1 MRRAPRRNASGV
13 GITSGLL
20 PVRRQF
26 GSPPM
31 GEFDM
36 GIHSM
41 QPRGPMQPQVP
52 MQPQGPMNM
61 GAPSGLNTSFTSMMD
76 PSGGVVPN
84 MGGTSIIP
92 QGTDIGQMGL
102 DVGGQQ
108 QAQAQEQVEQDEM
121 AKNISN
127 KSEEMN
133 KAIETGDFRAMLSA
147 LGFNF
152 DLSFAKEVEQ
162 EKDVLAQVLGI
173 DDDEG
178 KMRPEMADFLMAL
191 GASLMSNKSGSG
203 MSGAFSA
210 LGEAGMKALPTLT
223 AGRKEKEALEKQIA
237 LSAYSTVSARKAA
250 EAQFSRDLELK
261 GLDVDMKP
269 WTDNEGNIVTV
280 NEKMPVM
287 GEGSSILG
295 YEQAAK
301 GGFKPQK
308 GGTNFNVNMAD
319 GSEGGIKRLANNV
332 WDGAI
337 IESDSS
343 IAEGNLQLIDQFS
356 SLLTDIPEAGLG
368 PASRFLT
375 SVQALGKQMGA
386 ESLVRQM
393 NKNYGELGP
402 KQAIESLT
410 MAFVLQKIQQ
420 TKGAISEKEMN
431 AFERAS
437 PTLLA
442 GKQGNQILLALM
454 RRKENL
460 EIAYADSVTNL
471 MTDVIDKLSNPNIS
485 RKEKAQLN
493 NPAYLKKLLRK
504 NKMNFPNEQDENG
517 NFKNRLWNQEWETQL
532 EAIKQGLGGV
542 DLETYNQLVA
552 EQTRGRQE
560 LLDAENALLS
570 ISSAST
576 GNITMSNMPDLATIT
591 DEDELFAIMDS
602 TSDNDVLKAIFDRIT
617 ELRQ

>member
-1 MRRAPRRNASGV
+1 MMRRAPRRNASGV

-31 GEFDM
+31 GEIDM
-36 GIHSM
+36 GIHNM
-41 QPRGPMQPQVP
+41 QPRGP

-108 QAQAQEQVEQDEM
+108 QAQAQEQVQQDEQTQVID
-121 AKNISN
+121 AELKRLL
-127 KSEEMN
+127 E
-133 KAIETGDFRAMLSA
+133 ALETGDLSAMLGA
-147 LGFNF
+147 LGSDI

-210 LGEAGMKALPTLT
+210 IGEAGMKALPTLT

-250 EAQFSRDLELK
+250 EAQFSRDLQLK

-337 IESDSS
+337 AESDSS
-343 IAEGNLQLIDQFS
+343 LAEGNLQLIDQFS

-386 ESLVRQM
+386 DSLVRKM
-393 NKNYGELGP
+393 NEEYGELGP

-420 TKGAISEKEMN
+420 TKGAISEREMA

-442 GKQGNQILLALM
+442 SKQGNQILLALM

-460 EIAYADSVTNL
+460 EIAYADSVTNIL
-471 MTDVIDKLSNPNIS
+471 TNVIDKLSNPNLP
-485 RKEKAQLN
+485 RAEKAQLN
-493 NPAYLKKLLRK
+493 NPAYLKKLFRE
-504 NKMNFPNEQDENG
+504 NKMNFQNEQEEDG
-517 NFKNRLWNQEWETQL
+517 NFKNRLWNQEWENQL
-532 EAIKQGLGGV
+532 EEIKQGLGGV
-542 DLETYNQLVA
+542 DLETYNRLTA

-560 LLDAENALLS
+560 LLNRENALLS
-570 ISSAST
+570 TSSKST
-576 GNITMSNMPDLATIT
+576 GNITMSNMPDLTT
-591 DEDELFAIMDS
+591 MTSEDELFALANR
-602 TSDNDVLKAIFDRIT
+602 TNDKEAMEAIVARIT

>member
-31 GEFDM
+31 GEIDM

-41 QPRGPMQPQVP
+41 QPRGPMQPQV
-52 MQPQGPMNM
+52 PMNM

-108 QAQAQEQVEQDEM
+108 QAQAQEQVQQDEQTQVID
-121 AKNISN
+121 AELKRLL
-127 KSEEMN
+127 E
-133 KAIETGDFRAMLSA
+133 ALETGDLSAMLGA
-147 LGFNF
+147 LGSDI

-210 LGEAGMKALPTLT
+210 IGEAGMKALPTLT

-250 EAQFSRDLELK
+250 EAQFSRDLQLK

-337 IESDSS
+337 AESDSS
-343 IAEGNLQLIDQFS
+343 LAEGNLQLIDQFS

-386 ESLVRQM
+386 DSLVRKM
-393 NKNYGELGP
+393 NEEYGELGP

-420 TKGAISEKEMN
+420 TKGAISEREMA

-442 GKQGNQILLALM
+442 SKQGNQILLALM

-460 EIAYADSVTNL
+460 EIAYADSVTNIL
-471 MTDVIDKLSNPNIS
+471 TNVIDKLSNPNLP
-485 RKEKAQLN
+485 RAEKAQLN
-493 NPAYLKKLLRK
+493 NPAYLKKLFRE
-504 NKMNFPNEQDENG
+504 NKMNFQNEQEEDG
-517 NFKNRLWNQEWETQL
+517 NFKNRLWNQEWENQL

-542 DLETYNQLVA
+542 DLETYNRLTA

-560 LLDAENALLS
+560 LLNRENALLS
-570 ISSAST
+570 TSSKST
-576 GNITMSNMPDLATIT
+576 GNITMSNMPDLTT
-591 DEDELFAIMDS
+591 MTSEDELFALANR
-602 TSDNDVLKAIFDRIT
+602 TNDKEAMEAIVARIT

>member
-1 MRRAPRRNASGV
+1 MMRRAPRRNASGV

-31 GEFDM
+31 GEIDM

-41 QPRGPMQPQVP
+41 QPRGPMQPQV
-52 MQPQGPMNM
+52 PMNM

-108 QAQAQEQVEQDEM
+108 QAQAQEQVQQDEQTQVID
-121 AKNISN
+121 AELKRLL
-127 KSEEMN
+127 E
-133 KAIETGDFRAMLSA
+133 ALETGDLSAMLGA
-147 LGFNF
+147 LGSDI

-210 LGEAGMKALPTLT
+210 IGEAGMKALPTLT

-250 EAQFSRDLELK
+250 EAQFSRDLQLK

-337 IESDSS
+337 AESDSS
-343 IAEGNLQLIDQFS
+343 LAEGNLQLIDQFS

-386 ESLVRQM
+386 DSLVRKM
-393 NKNYGELGP
+393 NEEYGELGP

-420 TKGAISEKEMN
+420 TKGAISEREMA

-442 GKQGNQILLALM
+442 SKQGNQILLALM

-460 EIAYADSVTNL
+460 EIAYADSVTNIL
-471 MTDVIDKLSNPNIS
+471 TNVIDKLSNPNLP
-485 RKEKAQLN
+485 RAEKAQLN
-493 NPAYLKKLLRK
+493 NPAYLKKLFRE
-504 NKMNFPNEQDENG
+504 NKMNFQNEQEEDG
-517 NFKNRLWNQEWETQL
+517 NFKNRLWNQEWENQL
-532 EAIKQGLGGV
+532 EEIKQGLGGV
-542 DLETYNQLVA
+542 DLETYNRLTA

-560 LLDAENALLS
+560 LLNRENALLS
-570 ISSAST
+570 TSSKST
-576 GNITMSNMPDLATIT
+576 GNITMSNMPDLTT
-591 DEDELFAIMDS
+591 MTSEDELFALANR
-602 TSDNDVLKAIFDRIT
+602 TNDKEAMEAIVARIT

>member
-1 MRRAPRRNASGV
+1 MMRRAPRRNASGV

-41 QPRGPMQPQVP
+41 QPRGPMQPQV
-52 MQPQGPMNM
+52 PMNM

-108 QAQAQEQVEQDEM
+108 QAQAQEQVQQDEQTQVID
-121 AKNISN
+121 AELKRLL
-127 KSEEMN
+127 E
-133 KAIETGDFRAMLSA
+133 ALETGDLSAMLGA
-147 LGFNF
+147 LGSDI

-210 LGEAGMKALPTLT
+210 IGEAGMKALPTLT

-250 EAQFSRDLELK
+250 EAQFSRDLQLK

-337 IESDSS
+337 AESDSS
-343 IAEGNLQLIDQFS
+343 LAEGNLQLIDQFS

-386 ESLVRQM
+386 DSLVRKM
-393 NKNYGELGP
+393 NEEYGELGP

-420 TKGAISEKEMN
+420 TKGAISEREMA

-442 GKQGNQILLALM
+442 SKQGNQILLALM

-460 EIAYADSVTNL
+460 EIAYADSVTNIL
-471 MTDVIDKLSNPNIS
+471 TNVIDKLSNPNLP
-485 RKEKAQLN
+485 RAEKAQLN
-493 NPAYLKKLLRK
+493 NPAYLKKLFRE
-504 NKMNFPNEQDENG
+504 NKMNFQNEQEEDG
-517 NFKNRLWNQEWETQL
+517 NFKNRLWNQEWENQL
-532 EAIKQGLGGV
+532 EEIKQGLGGV
-542 DLETYNQLVA
+542 DLETYNRLTA

-560 LLDAENALLS
+560 LLNRENALLS
-570 ISSAST
+570 TSSKST
-576 GNITMSNMPDLATIT
+576 GNITMSNMPDLTT
-591 DEDELFAIMDS
+591 MTSEDELFALANR
-602 TSDNDVLKAIFDRIT
+602 TNDKEAMEAIVARIT

>member
-31 GEFDM
+31 GEIDM

-41 QPRGPMQPQVP
+41 QPRGPMQPQV
-52 MQPQGPMNM
+52 PMNM

-108 QAQAQEQVEQDEM
+108 QAQAQEQVQQDEQTQVID
-121 AKNISN
+121 AELKRLL
-127 KSEEMN
+127 E
-133 KAIETGDFRAMLSA
+133 ALETGDLSAMLGA
-147 LGFNF
+147 LGSDI

-210 LGEAGMKALPTLT
+210 IGEAGMKALPTLT

-250 EAQFSRDLELK
+250 EAQFSRDLQLK

-337 IESDSS
+337 AESDSS
-343 IAEGNLQLIDQFS
+343 LAEGNLQLIDQFS

-386 ESLVRQM
+386 DSLVRKM
-393 NKNYGELGP
+393 NEEYGELGP

-420 TKGAISEKEMN
+420 TKGAISEREMA

-442 GKQGNQILLALM
+442 SKQGNQILLALM

-460 EIAYADSVTNL
+460 EIAYADSVTNIL
-471 MTDVIDKLSNPNIS
+471 TNVIDKLSNPNLP
-485 RKEKAQLN
+485 RAEKAQLN
-493 NPAYLKKLLRK
+493 NPAYLKKLFRE
-504 NKMNFPNEQDENG
+504 NKMNFQNEQEEDG
-517 NFKNRLWNQEWETQL
+517 NFKNRLWNQEWENQL
-532 EAIKQGLGGV
+532 EEIKQGLGGV
-542 DLETYNQLVA
+542 DLETYNRLTA

-560 LLDAENALLS
+560 LLNRENALLS
-570 ISSAST
+570 TSSKST
-576 GNITMSNMPDLATIT
+576 GNITMSNMPDLTT
-591 DEDELFAIMDS
+591 MTSEDELFALANR
-602 TSDNDVLKAIFDRIT
+602 TNDKEAMEAIVARIT